1 MNPPCHT
8 AIQLIKDITA
18 RCAQILLQHNHGPR
32 IQRNLA
38 SPQVLHQLRIRQV
51 AHAPLRPD
59 KIVLE
64 PLDRL
69 PVLQTMIVDVTNAL
83 FALQPGGEFGHG
95 LNDIDLVGQWDQQPF
110 GNPSDSAYKEE
121 SQSSKISTR

>member
-1 MNPPCHT
+1 
-8 AIQLIKDITA
+8 
-18 RCAQILLQHNHGPR
+18 
-32 IQRNLA
+32 
-38 SPQVLHQLRIRQV
+38 
-51 AHAPLRPD
+51 
-59 KIVLE
+59 
-64 PLDRL
+64 
-69 PVLQTMIVDVTNAL
+69 MIVDVTNAL